1 MLNRLQELEVEL
13 EQERRNCEVKMKL
26 LDDEHEKEKAEIKED
41 FATALQ
47 VNNFFEE
54 KDNKSKSSRGTQGSR
69 VTAIKWMG
77 QNKN

>member
-47 VNNFFEE
+47 VNTFLR
-54 KDNKSKSSRGTQGSR
+54 NKMNEFLTCLSVNVYDPELHGKL
-69 VTAIKWMG
+69 
-77 QNKN
+77 